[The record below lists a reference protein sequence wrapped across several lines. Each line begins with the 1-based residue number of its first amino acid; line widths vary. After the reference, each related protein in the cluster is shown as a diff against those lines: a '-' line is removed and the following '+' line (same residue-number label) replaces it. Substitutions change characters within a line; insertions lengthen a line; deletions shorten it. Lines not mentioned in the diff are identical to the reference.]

1 MPNTPLEAPQKLTQ
15 SLWGSSLYNTPHE
28 QEILYMSDTKRWYA
42 SKAVWASLIMLLSIA
57 LRAAGIDLGPF
68 EEELTNMILEVVTVG
83 AAVLGLWGRITAS
96 KRLTA

>member
-1 MPNTPLEAPQKLTQ
+1 
-15 SLWGSSLYNTPHE
+15 
-28 QEILYMSDTKRWYA
+28 MSDTKRWYA

>member
-1 MPNTPLEAPQKLTQ
+1 M
-15 SLWGSSLYNTPHE
+15 SL
-28 QEILYMSDTKRWYA
+28 TKRWYA

-83 AAVLGLWGRITAS
+83 AAVLGRRSAPRGTCRGTANARWETS
-96 KRLTA
+96 CCVRQGDFMYASEKT